1 MAGGLPPLAGLD
13 EKSADG
19 DDAEY
24 EDRVVVQMR
33 RLGMALKSG
42 DFKKAAEAFRAAHE
56 ECAGAE
62 EEPDGDESAMDE

>member
-1 MAGGLPPLAGLD
+1 MAGSMPPLAGLED
-13 EKSADG
+13 KSADGG

-56 ECAGAE
+56 ECASA
-62 EEPDGDESAMDE
+62 EPDEDDSAMDE